1 MQRRDILLS
10 TALATLAASLP
21 VRAQS
26 YPSRPVRLVVPFPPG
41 GPTDAFARLFA
52 DALGKQLGQTVI
64 VDNKAGASGT
74 IGSLDVKNS
83 PPDGYSLLFGTA
95 STHGLY
101 NLIERQPRYDA
112 ATDFDYIAMLGGAPT
127 ALAVPINQPETLKA
141 LFEAA
146 KKDPAKFSYGS
157 PGTGT
162 LLHVATEQVMQL
174 AGARILHVPYKGTG
188 PAVQDLLGGNIQ
200 MAVGTLGGLL
210 PLHRSGKLRIVGV
223 ATAKRM
229 AQAADIPTIAESA
242 GLAEPFEALL
252 WNVVAVPQKTPV
264 DVRKRL
270 ADAAR
275 LAMSQPE
282 MVKAMSEQVI
292 AADLRIGD
300 EAASAYVRAEALRWK
315 PVVDKLGDAV
325 RS

>member
-10 TALATLAASLP
+10 TTFMALAAALP

-26 YPSRPVRLVVPFPPG
+26 YPSRTVRLVVPFPPG

-64 VDNKAGASGT
+64 VDNKAGASGA

-112 ATDFDYIAMLGGAPT
+112 AADFDYIAMLGGAPA
-127 ALAVPINQPETLKA
+127 ALAVPNSMPDTLKA

-146 KKDPAKFSYGS
+146 KKDPAKFSFGS

-162 LLHVATEQVMQL
+162 LLHVATEQVLQL
-174 AGARILHVPYKGTG
+174 AGARLLHVPYKGTG

-210 PLHRSGKLRIVGV
+210 PLHRSGKLRIVGL

-229 AQAADIPTIAESA
+229 AQAPEVPTIAESA

-252 WNVVAVPQKTPV
+252 WNVVAVPHKTPV

-270 ADAAR
+270 VDASR
-275 LAMSQPE
+275 LAMSQAE
-282 MVKAMSEQVI
+282 MIKAMSEQGI

-300 EAASAYVRAEALRWK
+300 EAAGAFVRAEALRWK
-315 PVVDKLGDAV
+315 PVVDRLGDAV